1 MMMNVIKLE
10 IMTRAVVNGDAVH
23 TNKNNTER
31 KRAVSSPSNLD
42 EISES
47 PVPPNRSKGHDKDL
61 QITGSFGT
69 VHRADWNGY
78 VRYAPFNV
86 VFLIFIWDIA
96 VKIHIE
102 QDFHGERFKEF
113 CRRGSLYRLIHK
125 PSAKEVLDGRRRLS
139 MASDVYIGKFIFREH
154 LHLELPNSEFLGSEI
169 DEDISRLKTTAV
181 GLLNDLGCNSS
192 TSSEDL
198 IYEMCRYGDSKLH
211 AITAFIR
218 GVASQEVIKDDFS
231 SLTQEHFFS
240 EIAKILMFKLP
251 ALDLTKEF

>member
-1 MMMNVIKLE
+1 MTKIERVSIDTSLAQSVDLSVDQFLDRVFNV
-10 IMTRAVVNGDAVH
+10 RGAVVNGDAVH

-78 VRYAPFNV
+78 
-86 VFLIFIWDIA
+86 DIA

-139 MASDVYIGKFIFREH
+139 MASDVGAFAYPLFRAILLWVFYILLRVAD
-154 LHLELPNSEFLGSEI
+154 SEI

-218 GVASQEVIKDDFS
+218 GVASQEVIKV
-231 SLTQEHFFS
+231 
-240 EIAKILMFKLP
+240 LMMKFG
-251 ALDLTKEF
+251 DLESFLA